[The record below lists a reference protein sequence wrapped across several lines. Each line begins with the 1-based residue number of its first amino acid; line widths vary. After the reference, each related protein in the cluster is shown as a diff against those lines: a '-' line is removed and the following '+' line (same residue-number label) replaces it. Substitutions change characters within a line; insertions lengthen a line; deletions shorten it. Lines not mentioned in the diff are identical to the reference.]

1 METRGGRQIGQQ
13 VFTNC
18 GSMAAELL
26 YQPGGLGV
34 VSIAANETERGEKSR
49 ERLAA
54 LLVLRDEG
62 WVGLNVLW
70 EYKTTQL
77 LQKLL
82 QREDLVENTD
92 DPLISRIVRKL
103 SRSITVH
110 EDLDIILKKPREQLL
125 GDQYPESPIE
135 NFAVWIP
142 GYAAIKVAGQLMK
155 GHHVSNLEAAF
166 AVVDGAVAAFGV
178 GSIVAQAVKT
188 TGKQAV
194 KKSIQKVGQE
204 LAKDALE
211 EAGKTIVSRIPG
223 ATVASLQTLAKN
235 STKLE
240 VTHLARAAAATAKK
254 VGIRSWGTLDRR
266 IIMRGDRKVIVD
278 LLRKEVRDEAGTQ
291 LIQETGFNALFA
303 VGPLML
309 ERVIPSLQVGN

>member
-1 METRGGRQIGQQ
+1 
-13 VFTNC
+13 V
-18 GSMAAELL
+18 
-26 YQPGGLGV
+26 
-34 VSIAANETERGEKSR
+34 
-49 ERLAA
+49 
-54 LLVLRDEG
+54 
-62 WVGLNVLW
+62 
-70 EYKTTQL
+70 
-77 LQKLL
+77 
-82 QREDLVENTD
+82 
-92 DPLISRIVRKL
+92 
-103 SRSITVH
+103 
-110 EDLDIILKKPREQLL
+110 
-125 GDQYPESPIE
+125 
-135 NFAVWIP
+135 
-142 GYAAIKVAGQLMK
+142 
-155 GHHVSNLEAAF
+155 
-166 AVVDGAVAAFGV
+166 
-178 GSIVAQAVKT
+178 VKT